1 MDRNLSEYEMNLSPG
16 EVVYHEGD
24 KGNCMYY
31 IREGKIKI
39 TIKRG
44 KHEKVLSILTDG
56 AFFGES
62 ALIDEKPR
70 MATATAIEKTEL
82 LIIDKDSFQ
91 ANLNSNPV
99 LSHILKTVIHRMQ
112 NIAELYYEKE
122 EEAEHSRFK
131 L

>member
-1 MDRNLSEYEMNLSPG
+1 MERDLSEYEMNLSSG
-16 EVVYHEGD
+16 EVVYNEGD

-31 IREGKIKI
+31 IRKGKIKI

-70 MATATAIEKTEL
+70 MASATAVEETEL
-82 LIIDKDSFQ
+82 LVINKASFE

-99 LSHILKTVIHRMQ
+99 LSHILKTVIHRMH
-112 NIAELYYEKE
+112 NIADLYYERE
-122 EEAEHSRFK
+122 EKTEHSRF
-131 L
+131 